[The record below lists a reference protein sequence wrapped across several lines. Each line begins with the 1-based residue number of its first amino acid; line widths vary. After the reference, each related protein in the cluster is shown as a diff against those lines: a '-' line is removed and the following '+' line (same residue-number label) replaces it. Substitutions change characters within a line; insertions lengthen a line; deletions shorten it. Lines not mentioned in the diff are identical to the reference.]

1 MSEKATQTWKPE
13 IDMKIVKVRYGN
25 NDIIVSVK
33 GFIPQGWR
41 WVKIKPLEWDNER
54 IVLELKKVE

>member
-1 MSEKATQTWKPE
+1 MSVMWKPE

-33 GFIPQGWR
+33 GIIPTGWR
-41 WVKIKPLEWDNER
+41 WVRIKPLEWSEDR
-54 IVLELKKVE
+54 IIVEFKKVE